1 MSSLRGWIARFS
13 SVFNRNKVDR
23 EMDQE
28 FQSHLQMQ
36 IEDNLRSGMS
46 AEEARRV
53 ALLKSGSIAVA
64 REAHR
69 DQRGL
74 PFLETLVQDVRY
86 GARVLRKSPAF
97 TFVAV
102 LTLALGIGANTAIFS
117 VVNAVLLA
125 KLPAK
130 DPNRLVQLWETESSP
145 GKFPLSGAD
154 YLDWEKQNHTLEGSA
169 LYRYVSPANGS
180 HNGQSQSVLVLRTE
194 ATYFSVLGANA
205 LLGRVFTSGDDQAE
219 SRHITV
225 LSYGF
230 WQESFGGRKDVINT
244 TLELDNEKY
253 TVVGVMPSW
262 FRVPAEAQVFVPLDM
277 TLKAVGTR
285 GNHGYKA
292 IGRLKPNVTASMAQA
307 DLNIIAARL
316 EKQFPD
322 TNNRVSATVVPLRE
336 EILGNVRERL
346 LLLLAAVGAVLLLA
360 CANVA
365 NLLLARASSRQ
376 KEISLRT
383 VLGASRLRV
392 IRQLLTESLM
402 LSLAGGVIGLA
413 AGFWLVR
420 LIESSKQLPIPRY
433 NPVRVDT
440 AVLLFTFGLSVLVGI
455 AFGLAPVFQTR
466 KLEMGE
472 ELKSTSQTV
481 MNASRFT
488 RLLRDAL
495 VVLEL
500 SVSLALLIVAGLL
513 LRSFTRLQRTDI
525 GIDPHNV
532 STGFVMLPDSR
543 YPTLEARKQFCD
555 RLVIKLNEIHG
566 VQAAGI
572 STVIPL
578 EGGWSSNITVPGD
591 TNPAH
596 LQQLVEL
603 NYVTPEYFRVF
614 GIPIKRGA
622 TFSSQQME
630 TAAEVVAKID
640 VLLKKN
646 PNLETVPPELSFVA
660 VVNDSL
666 AQMFWPKQDPIGKI
680 FRNNGT
686 DMRIVGVVGDVKGTG
701 VRATAMPQ
709 AYFPLSLNQDV
720 PRFGAF
726 AAVRATG
733 DSKHVIGAIRGKL
746 HEVDDTIAMYSP
758 QTMDEVIAGDIRDA
772 TLETWL
778 FGSLAALA
786 LVLAAVGLYSV
797 LAYLVSQRTR
807 EIGIRMALGAQQGHV
822 LNLVMRHAA
831 MLICVGIL
839 LGLACA
845 LLASRMMADML
856 FGVTAHDPVTF
867 ASVVSLLT
875 LVALAACLV
884 PVRRATRVDPMVALR
899 YE

>member
-1 MSSLRGWIARFS
+1 MSSVRGWIARFS
-13 SVFNRNKVDR
+13 SVFNRNKADR

-28 FQSHLQMQ
+28 FQAHLQMQ
-36 IEDNLRSGMS
+36 IDDNVRAGMTP
-46 AEEARRV
+46 EEARRV

-74 PFLETLVQDVRY
+74 PFLETLIQDVRY

-145 GKFPLSGAD
+145 GKFPLTGAD
-154 YLDWEKQNHTLEGSA
+154 YLDWEKENHTLEGSA

-180 HNGQSQSVLVLRTE
+180 NNGQSQSVLVLRTE

-205 LLGRVFTSGDDQAE
+205 LLGRVFTRGDDQPE
-219 SRHITV
+219 SRHIAV

-230 WQESFGGRKDVINT
+230 WQESFGGREDVVNA
-244 TLELDNEKY
+244 TLDLDNEKY

-292 IGRLKPNVTASMAQA
+292 IGRLKPNVTAPMAQA

-455 AFGLAPVFQTR
+455 AFGLRARIPDPKAGNGRRTEINVADSDECLTLHPF
-466 KLEMGE
+466 
-472 ELKSTSQTV
+472 
-481 MNASRFT
+481 ASRCPGGSGTQRVIGTPDCGRTSSAQLHPVAEDRYRHRPAQRFY
-488 RLLRDAL
+488 R
-495 VVLEL
+495 
-500 SVSLALLIVAGLL
+500 IGHVAGYAI
-513 LRSFTRLQRTDI
+513 S
-525 GIDPHNV
+525 
-532 STGFVMLPDSR
+532 DS
-543 YPTLEARKQFCD
+543 
-555 RLVIKLNEIHG
+555 G
-566 VQAAGI
+566 
-572 STVIPL
+572 S
-578 EGGWSSNITVPGD
+578 
-591 TNPAH
+591 
-596 LQQLVEL
+596 
-603 NYVTPEYFRVF
+603 
-614 GIPIKRGA
+614 
-622 TFSSQQME
+622 
-630 TAAEVVAKID
+630 
-640 VLLKKN
+640 
-646 PNLETVPPELSFVA
+646 
-660 VVNDSL
+660 
-666 AQMFWPKQDPIGKI
+666 
-680 FRNNGT
+680 
-686 DMRIVGVVGDVKGTG
+686 
-701 VRATAMPQ
+701 PQ
-709 AYFPLSLNQDV
+709 A
-720 PRFGAF
+720 
-726 AAVRATG
+726 
-733 DSKHVIGAIRGKL
+733 
-746 HEVDDTIAMYSP
+746 
-758 QTMDEVIAGDIRDA
+758 
-772 TLETWL
+772 
-778 FGSLAALA
+778 
-786 LVLAAVGLYSV
+786 VL
-797 LAYLVSQRTR
+797 
-807 EIGIRMALGAQQGHV
+807 
-822 LNLVMRHAA
+822 
-831 MLICVGIL
+831 
-839 LGLACA
+839 
-845 LLASRMMADML
+845 
-856 FGVTAHDPVTF
+856 
-867 ASVVSLLT
+867 
-875 LVALAACLV
+875 
-884 PVRRATRVDPMVALR
+884 
-899 YE
+899 